1 MERGD
6 QSSGKGCIR
15 MKECKIRLNLDDACE
30 FVQKASK
37 CDFDIDIFY
46 NRFVIDAKSIL
57 GVLGLDFSRELT
69 VKYGGENKEFSQ
81 ILKRL
86 AA

>member
-1 MERGD
+1 
-6 QSSGKGCIR
+6 
-15 MKECKIRLNLDDACE
+15 MKECKIKLGMQDACE

-46 NRFVIDAKSIL
+46 NHFIIDAKSML
-57 GVLGLDFSRELT
+57 GVLGLDFNSILT
-69 VKYGGENKEFSQ
+69 VKYGGDNQDFNN

-86 AA
+86 AVG

>member
-1 MERGD
+1 
-6 QSSGKGCIR
+6 
-15 MKECKIRLNLDDACE
+15 MKECRIMLNMYDASE

-57 GVLGLDFSRELT
+57 GVLGLDFSKPLT
-69 VKYGGENKEFSQ
+69 VKYRGENREFDMLMQ
-81 ILKRL
+81 RL
-86 AA
+86 AV

>member
-1 MERGD
+1 MRNPPRRERGVNM
-6 QSSGKGCIR
+6 Q
-15 MKECKIRLNLDDACE
+15 ECKIRLGWEEVSE

-57 GVLGLDFSRELT
+57 GVLGLDFNQVLT
-69 VKYGGENKEFSQ
+69 VRYGGQNTDFNMM
-81 ILKRL
+81 LKRL
-86 AA
+86 AVG

>member
-1 MERGD
+1 MG
-6 QSSGKGCIR
+6 
-15 MKECKIRLNLDDACE
+15 MKECKIRLGLEDATE

-57 GVLGLDFSRELT
+57 GVLGLDFSQTLT
-69 VKYGGENKEFSQ
+69 VKCGGENTDFNT

-86 AA
+86 AVG